1 MGPTSKIDQ
10 GGTLPGSMSD
20 VTRPHVLL
28 SVAVS
33 LDGCIDD
40 TTPRRLVLSGPEDL
54 DRVDAVRAASDAI
67 LVGSG
72 TVRAD
77 DPRLLVRSSARRAE
91 RVARGL
97 PPTPVKVTVT
107 RTGGLDPAAAFFTA
121 GDGEKL
127 VYAATPAV
135 EGLRELPAT
144 VVDAG
149 DPPDVLRILA
159 DLADRGVGR
168 LMVEGGTA
176 MHTLFL
182 AAGVVDELHLAVCPL
197 FVGDPDAPRFVAG
210 AGLPTQRL
218 RLVEMRR
225 VGDVAVLVYRPGCSA
240 TGPETPPGEAG

>member
-1 MGPTSKIDQ
+1 MN
-10 GGTLPGSMSD
+10 D

-40 TTPRRLVLSGPEDL
+40 ATPRRLVLSGPEDL

-67 LVGSG
+67 LVGAG

-77 DPRLLVRSSARRAE
+77 DPRLLVRSAARRAE

-97 PPTPVKVTVT
+97 PDTPVKVTVT

-135 EGLRELPAT
+135 EGLRGLPAT

-149 DPPDVLRILA
+149 DPPDLAGILA
-159 DLADRGVGR
+159 DLAARGIER

-182 AAGVVDELHLAVCPL
+182 GAGVVDELHVAVCPL
-197 FVGDPDAPRFVAG
+197 LVGSPDAPRFVRGEELPAG
-210 AGLPTQRL
+210 RM
-218 RLVEMRR
+218 RLVEVRQ
-225 VGDVAVLVYRPGCSA
+225 VGDVVLLVYRP
-240 TGPETPPGEAG
+240 